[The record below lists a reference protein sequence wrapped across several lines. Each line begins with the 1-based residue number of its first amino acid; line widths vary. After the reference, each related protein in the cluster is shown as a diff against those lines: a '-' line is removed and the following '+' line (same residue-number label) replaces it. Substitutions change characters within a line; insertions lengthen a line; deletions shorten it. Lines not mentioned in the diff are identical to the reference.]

1 MDLAVIA
8 DNAAFMAAGLVVTAQ
23 LALIALSGGLLLG
36 LLLAAGRLSRVAWFY
51 YPASLYVHF
60 MRGLPLILVIFWIYF
75 LFPVLTGNKLDAFW
89 AAAVS
94 FIVYEA
100 SYFAEIV
107 RAGIQSI
114 PHGQAQAAI
123 ASGLTR
129 WQSARYV
136 ILPQALRNM
145 VPSLVTQAV
154 IIFQDTSLA
163 YVIGLRD
170 FLRRI
175 NLVDAREA
183 RSVELYL
190 FAGLVYLIVCSAG
203 TLLSHRLEKRRQHA
217 V

>member
-8 DNAAFMAAGLVVTAQ
+8 DNAAFMAVGLVVTVQ
-23 LALIALSGGLLLG
+23 LALIALCGGLLLG
-36 LLLAAGRLSRVAWFY
+36 LLLAAGRLSRIVWFY

-75 LFPVLTGNKLDAFW
+75 LFPVLTGKKLDAFW

-100 SYFAEIV
+100 SYFAEII

-114 PHGQAQAAI
+114 PDGQAQAALS
-123 ASGLTR
+123 SGLTT

-154 IIFQDTSLA
+154 IIFQDTSP
-163 YVIGLRD
+163 GLRH
-170 FLRRI
+170 RA
-175 NLVDAREA
+175 ARFFTA
-183 RSVELYL
+183 RQPGRCTRGALGGTL
-190 FAGLVYLIVCSAG
+190 PFCRAGLSDR
-203 TLLSHRLEKRRQHA
+203 LLGRHDF
-217 V
+217 